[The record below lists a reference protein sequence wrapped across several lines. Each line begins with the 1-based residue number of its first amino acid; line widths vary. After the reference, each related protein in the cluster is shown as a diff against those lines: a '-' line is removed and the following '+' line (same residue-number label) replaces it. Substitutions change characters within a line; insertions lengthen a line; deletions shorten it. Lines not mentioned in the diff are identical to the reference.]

1 MIEAVAFPGKG
12 QVLRTGMLG
21 DVMKESVEA
30 ARSVVRARAK
40 QLGLKSDIFANTDW
54 HIHFPEG
61 AIPKDGPSAGA
72 AIVTAMTSALT
83 GIPVRSDL
91 AMTGEITL
99 RGEVLPI
106 GGLKEKL
113 LAARMAQ
120 VEKVLVPAK
129 NQPDVEE
136 LSKEITK
143 GMEIVYIKEMNEVI
157 REAFVPEK

>member
-1 MIEAVAFPGKG
+1 MVHRPESRCNGDAVGGDRTEGTAACGDDRRGK
-12 QVLRTGMLG
+12 
-21 DVMKESVEA
+21 
-30 ARSVVRARAK
+30 
-40 QLGLKSDIFANTDW
+40 
-54 HIHFPEG
+54 
-61 AIPKDGPSAGA
+61 
-72 AIVTAMTSALT
+72 
-83 GIPVRSDL
+83 
-91 AMTGEITL
+91 L
-99 RGEVLPI
+99 RGHVLMI

-113 LAARMAQ
+113 LAARMAR